1 MVQGNHQFTTAF
13 ALFDYSPPAIL
24 YSMLDFVGYVKS
36 FFWIGMKE
44 IYSPNVRQMRWM
56 KSKVGF
62 ARPDSMRE
70 ILAWSPV

>member
-1 MVQGNHQFTTAF
+1 
-13 ALFDYSPPAIL
+13 
-24 YSMLDFVGYVKS
+24 MLDFVGYVKS